1 MKMFNEVKGQIS
13 AELILL
19 MGFLI
24 IISVLSIVFVS
35 YENELNIAILVA
47 REGVNDGLFV
57 NGLAIYPDVTYNDY
71 INNKQYFYIQMIFIL
86 LK

>member
-57 NGLAIYPDVTYNDY
+57 NGLAIYPDVTYMIILI
-71 INNKQYFYIQMIFIL
+71 INKYFYIQMIFIL